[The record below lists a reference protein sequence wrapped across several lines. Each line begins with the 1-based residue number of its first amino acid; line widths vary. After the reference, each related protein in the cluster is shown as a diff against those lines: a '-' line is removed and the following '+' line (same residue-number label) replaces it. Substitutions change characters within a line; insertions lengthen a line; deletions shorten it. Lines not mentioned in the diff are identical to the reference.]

1 MRVGWFGHVASERRN
16 GLVSYSRDV
25 VSGLRER
32 GHEVLFFYHAARE
45 RAPRDPNGIR
55 IGRLDIMNKVTIS
68 APRAKEKI
76 VEALQQWR
84 PSVAHI
90 SVAFS
95 LLDFSLAEVCHS
107 LDIPVV
113 ATMHF
118 PYGPPD
124 RLWGEISRL
133 GYRVWANALAKCDA
147 VIVFSENQRELL
159 SRFRVPSERIHI
171 IPNGVDVNLWSPGE
185 ACYKDE
191 IGASLVV
198 TYLGRVDPEKN
209 VDVLIES
216 FTQLELPGDH
226 KLVIVGDGLDFAR
239 LKRKYSR
246 NEQVIFLGFIRD
258 VDQKVRI
265 LQGTDIFVLPSE
277 VEGLSIS
284 MLEGMATGCAVI
296 ATDVGS
302 DGDALRG
309 TGLVIDMSGLEEQLP
324 LALRTLVEFPSW
336 RRELGD
342 RARVR
347 AVAEYSMAEN
357 LNRLVQLYEQ
367 VYKDWHRGI
376 LLH

>member
-1 MRVGWFGHVASERRN
+1 MRVAWFGHVASERRN

-25 VSGLRER
+25 VNGLRHR
-32 GHEVLFFYHAARE
+32 GHEVMFFYHAARE
-45 RAPRDPNGIR
+45 RAQRDPNGIR
-55 IGRLDIMNKVTIS
+55 IGSLDIMNRVTLS

-76 VEALQQWR
+76 VEALQRWR

-90 SVAFS
+90 SIAFS
-95 LLDFSLAEVCHS
+95 LLDFSLADVCHS

-124 RLWGEISRL
+124 RFWGEVTRL
-133 GYRVWANALAKCDA
+133 SYRVWANALAKCDA
-147 VIVFSENQRELL
+147 VIVFSQNQGDLL
-159 SRFRVPSERIHI
+159 ARFKVPTERIHI
-171 IPNGVDVNLWSPGE
+171 IPNGVDVSLWSPGE
-185 ACYKDE
+185 PCYKDE
-191 IGASLVV
+191 IGASLVI

-216 FTQLELPGDH
+216 FEQLQLPADH
-226 KLVIVGDGLDFAR
+226 KLVIVGDGLDYAR

-246 NEQVIFLGFIRD
+246 NEQVLFLGFIREAER
-258 VDQKVRI
+258 KVRV

-284 MLEGMATGCAVI
+284 MLEGMASGCAVI

-309 TGLVIDMSGLEEQLP
+309 TGVVVDLSGLDEQLP
-324 LALRTLVEFPSW
+324 LALRTLIEFPTW

-342 RARVR
+342 RARIR
-347 AVAEYSMAEN
+347 AVAEYSMEDN
-357 LNRLVQLYEQ
+357 LNRLVGLYDR
-367 VYKDWHRGI
+367 VYDDWHSGI
-376 LLH
+376 